1 MGQIKK
7 NKCYNC
13 GELFTPDYRNTK
25 RQHYCDKPKCR
36 KASKKASQQK
46 WLTKPENENYFRS
59 SENVKR
65 VQEWRKKNPGYWKRS
80 KKGNALQDPLKQQ
93 DTENTRNN
101 DDSKK
106 DALQD
111 ILRAQP
117 PVIIGLIAN
126 FTGSTLQDDIASTL
140 LCMQKYGQDIL
151 YPQPQTKGD
160 KYDCKITCFKESD
173 TQGTQKFQLD
183 RSSPDTRPLY

>member
-7 NKCYNC
+7 NKCCNC
-13 GELFTPDYRNTK
+13 GELFIPDYRNTK
-25 RQHYCDKPKCR
+25 RQHYCKKPGCR
-36 KASKKASQQK
+36 KASKKASQRK

-59 SENVKR
+59 AENVKR

-80 KKGNALQDPLKQQ
+80 RKGNALQDSLKLQ
-93 DTENTRNN
+93 DTENTGDNGDFKR
-101 DDSKK
+101 

-111 ILRAQP
+111 FLRTQP

-126 FTGSTLQDDIASTL
+126 FTGSALQDDIASTL

-151 YPQPQTKGD
+151 YPQPTTKGD
-160 KYDCKITCFKESD
+160 KNDRKITDFKKSGAQS
-173 TQGTQKFQLD
+173 TQEFQLD
-183 RSSPDTRPLY
+183 RSPPGTRPLC